1 MIKEEKEEEIEEEKE
16 NEKGLVKLKKFKIKK
31 TQGVMGR
38 LFSETKSFPLVDSL
52 IEGPV
57 IAIDKSSIYID
68 LHPFGTGII
77 YGKEF
82 ANAKDIIRKININD
96 SVAAKIINLEN
107 ENGYIELSLKE
118 ARQAIIWNEAEE
130 AIKNKDIFELS
141 VKEANKGGLMLEWKG
156 IKGFL
161 PASQLRPEHYPRVE
175 DGEKDKILS
184 ELKNLIGAKI
194 SVSII
199 SASPKE
205 GRLIFSEK
213 GSEQQEK
220 IEMVG
225 KYNVGDEIEG
235 EITGIV
241 DFGIFIK
248 IESGLEGLA
257 HISELDWGLVE
268 DPKTMFKV
276 GEKVKAKIIE
286 VKDGKISLSVKALK
300 SNPWIEA
307 ASKYEKSSAVEGIV
321 IKFNKHGALASVEE
335 GIAGLVHIS
344 EFGSEEKLHEKLELG
359 KKYKFKITLFDPGE
373 RKMALTMAE

>member
-359 KKYKFKITLFDPGE
+359 KKYKFKITLFDPSE